1 MVSSL
6 LCEGSSPSA
15 VSSGASPISMLNIT
29 IFGVIVLIWK
39 KISKIIIENNNHCGL
54 VIIKGALKNNISM
67 LGVGGQQ
74 NATLCSIVMAFSENS
89 WCVLNEVDLKISFFL
104 FYLKNSSSTLW
115 NSYQANMANFHTLL
129 MNCGVL
135 KRGLSFGLMHTPV
148 FLPDLRNNICIRLPC
163 ERQRCIF
170 RLIPSLQNEQFCHQ
184 DLYKG
189 TYFMIQ

>member
-39 KISKIIIENNNHCGL
+39 KSSKIIIETNNHCDL

-129 MNCGVL
+129 MNCGVF
-135 KRGLSFGLMHTPV
+135 KRGFSFELMHTPV
-148 FLPDLRNNICIRLPC
+148 LFTWFEKQYLYT
-163 ERQRCIF
+163 
-170 RLIPSLQNEQFCHQ
+170 PSMWAA
-184 DLYKG
+184 KV
-189 TYFMIQ
+189 YFPFDSLSPEWTVRPSGPK